1 VTGTAAGPGSRLLV
15 VGSGLIGTSVA
26 LAAGA
31 AGWQVWIDDI
41 DADRLRVATT
51 VGAGRSW
58 QPSREPVDLAVV
70 AAPPSITGEVT
81 AGLIQSGLA
90 STVTHVCSIQTPPR
104 CYLETIAVPTA
115 RFLGSH
121 PIAGRE
127 RSGPHHASA
136 DLFRERPWIVCP
148 AADTDQDSLAVVER
162 LAADCGGLVTR
173 MPEAEHDALL
183 ARLSHVPQLVAS
195 ALAGSLTGLAV
206 GDVALAGSGLRDT
219 SRLADSDPTLWTEI
233 VEGNRSAVAAALR
246 GVLDPLVELLDALEA
261 GSEGAAGQVRALLEA
276 GRAGRSLLGGKH
288 GSVAVRWATVS
299 VVVPDSPGKLARL
312 LADAASCGVNVEDI
326 RVDHAPG
333 QPVGMVELDV
343 RPDGRQTLQHALD
356 GHGWTVTSSPAPAP

>member
-1 VTGTAAGPGSRLLV
+1 VTGSAAAPSGRLLV
-15 VGSGLIGTSVA
+15 IGSGLIGTSVA

-51 VGAGRSW
+51 LGAGSSW
-58 QPSREPVDLAVV
+58 QPRRERVDLAVV
-70 AAPPSITGEVT
+70 AAPPSITGEVAAAVIRT
-81 AGLIQSGLA
+81 GLA
-90 STVTHVCSIQTPPR
+90 TTVTHVCSIQAPPR
-104 CYLETIAVPTA
+104 RYLETTAAPTD

-148 AADTDQDSLAVVER
+148 ASDTAPDAVAMVER

-173 MPEAEHDALL
+173 MSEAEHDALL

-219 SRLADSDPTLWTEI
+219 SRLADSDPALWTEI
-233 VEGNRSAVAAALR
+233 VEGNRPAVAVALR
-246 GVLDPLVELLDALEA
+246 GVLGPLGELLDALEA
-261 GSEGAAGQVRALLEA
+261 GSETAADQVRALLEA

-333 QPVGMVELDV
+333 QPIGMVELDV
-343 RPDGRQTLQHALD
+343 RPDGRETLQHALD

>member
-1 VTGTAAGPGSRLLV
+1 VTGSAAEPGRLLV
-15 VGSGLIGTSVA
+15 VGSGLIGTSIA

-31 AGWQVWIDDI
+31 AGWQVWIDDS
-41 DADRLRVATT
+41 DPDRLRVATA
-51 VGAGRSW
+51 VGAGQAW
-58 QPSREPVDLAVV
+58 QPTCDPVDLAVV
-70 AAPPSITGEVT
+70 AAPPSVTGEV
-81 AGLIQSGLA
+81 ASSIIRSGLA
-90 STVTHVCSIQTPPR
+90 STVIHVCSIQTLPR
-104 CYLETIAVPTA
+104 RDVETCGVPTD
-115 RFLGSH
+115 RFLGTH

-136 DLFRERPWIVCP
+136 DLFRERPWIICP
-148 AADTDQDSLAVVER
+148 AAATAPDATALAER
-162 LAADCGGLVTR
+162 LAVDCGGLVTR
-173 MPEAEHDALL
+173 MSEAEHDELL
-183 ARLSHVPQLVAS
+183 ARLSHVPQLIAS

-219 SRLADSDPTLWTEI
+219 SRLADSDPLLWTEI
-233 VEGNRSAVAAALR
+233 VEGNRAAVATALR
-246 GVLDPLVELLDALEA
+246 GVLTPLSELLRSLDDA
-261 GSEGAAGQVRALLEA
+261 SETGPEQVRTLLES

-343 RPDGRQTLQHALD
+343 RPDGRETLQHALD
-356 GHGWTVTSSPAPAP
+356 SHGWTVTSSPAPAP

>member
-1 VTGTAAGPGSRLLV
+1 VTGSAAESGGRLLV
-15 VGSGLIGTSVA
+15 VGSGLIGTSIA

-31 AGWQVWIDDI
+31 AGWRVWIDDT
-41 DADRLRVATT
+41 DPDRLRVATA
-51 VGAGRSW
+51 VGAGQAW
-58 QPSREPVDLAVV
+58 QPTCEPVDLAVV
-70 AAPPSITGEVT
+70 AAPPSVTGEVVT
-81 AGLIQSGLA
+81 GIIRLGLA
-90 STVTHVCSIQTPPR
+90 DTVTHVCSIQTLPR
-104 CYLETIAVPTA
+104 RDIETSGVVTN

-148 AADTDQDSLAVVER
+148 ASDTAPDATALVER
-162 LAADCGGLVTR
+162 LAVDCGGLVTQ
-173 MPEAEHDALL
+173 MSEAEHDELL

-195 ALAGSLTGLAV
+195 ALAGSLTGLKV

-219 SRLADSDPTLWTEI
+219 SRLADSDPSLWTEI
-233 VEGNRSAVAAALR
+233 VAGNRAAVAAALR
-246 GVLDPLVELLDALEA
+246 GVLVPLNELLGALDDANETA
-261 GSEGAAGQVRALLEA
+261 PDRVRALLES

-343 RPDGRQTLQHALD
+343 RPDGRETLQHALER
-356 GHGWTVTSSPAPAP
+356 HGWTVTSSPAPAP